1 MLRKRETQSYEEIDT
16 VIGKDTVFTGKIT
29 AQGSVRIDGGLQGDI
44 ITKGDIV
51 VGETGR
57 IEGNLHAR
65 NILIAGELKGNVVAS
80 GKLELANT
88 ARIIGDLKVSSLVID
103 DGAVFQG
110 TCQMDKPGKSAT
122 TKQDM
127 KLEQT

>member
-1 MLRKRETQSYEEIDT
+1 MLRKRENQSYEEIDT
-16 VIGKDTVFTGKIT
+16 IIGTDTVFTGKIT
-29 AQGSVRIDGGLQGDI
+29 AKGSVRIDGGLQGDI

-51 VGETGR
+51 VGDTGK

-65 NILIAGELKGNVVAS
+65 NILIAGELQGNVVAS

-88 ARIIGDLKVSSLVID
+88 AQIIGDLKVSSLVID

-110 TCQMDKPGKSAT
+110 TCQMDKPGKSVSA
-122 TKQDM
+122 KQEI